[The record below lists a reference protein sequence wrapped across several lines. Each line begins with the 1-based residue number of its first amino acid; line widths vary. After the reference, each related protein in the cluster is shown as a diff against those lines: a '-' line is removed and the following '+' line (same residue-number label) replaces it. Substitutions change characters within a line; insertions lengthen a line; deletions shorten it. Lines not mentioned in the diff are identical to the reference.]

1 MNPTTD
7 NFCFGSSAAVS
18 RSRGRNT
25 PLADVWDPSHSVGA
39 FWQHLQSQGD
49 EGRVVNVLSVDLGTS
64 NTVAVLSAHGRPP
77 RVVDVDGASMMPSAV
92 FAAEDGNLV
101 VGRDAERRA
110 RLDPA
115 RFEPNPKRR
124 VDEGT
129 LLLGDQVV
137 PVTDALAGV
146 LRRVVDETSRQLG
159 GKRPDEVRLTHPA
172 QWGPVRRN
180 VLLSAAR
187 QAGAGSNL
195 VLVPEPVAAAAHFAS
210 FPGQSLTPG
219 QALAVYDLGAGTF
232 DVAIVGAT
240 QNGFVVLAEAGLP
253 DLGGLDVDQALLEH
267 VGRQVSIRD
276 PGRWQS
282 LLRPVSTGDRRAQR
296 ALREDVKAGKESLS
310 RHPQTEVPLPE
321 PFDDVLVTRVELEA
335 LIRPGLLRSVELLA
349 GTIRSTGMSPERLV
363 GIYLVGGSSR
373 IPLIATLIAE
383 NMRVVPTS
391 LDQPETAVA
400 LGAHH
405 VPQEGITLRTSD
417 ISNTIEDV
425 QRTRQVVA
433 PRTGGFNPGP
443 PPPPTQSTPA
453 QNPFPNSGPQ
463 RMQQGPPST
472 PVPAMMAQ
480 PMPLQTPQPF
490 PAQQQQRANGSSNRV
505 WYIATAVVAV
515 VVVAVVS
522 IIIATSGD
530 SGGGGGSGTVA
541 GTDCSERTADSK
553 GMSECMRKVAG
564 AVADNNE
571 CKSGATAGDQQIET
585 PGATTATCTID
596 STYSVMYMHFGS
608 SDKADGSRQ
617 SGVDTAKQYVDS
629 VVKQLQNTGTSS
641 TDPKEGSWD
650 GAGLSGSYT
659 AIEIVAGSGMLVF
672 SVNDSPVA
680 GVLIKIDISGSDDLG
695 DLVNYFDQHIKPGGD
710 GGS

>member
-1 MNPTTD
+1 M
-7 NFCFGSSAAVS
+7 
-18 RSRGRNT
+18 
-25 PLADVWDPSHSVGA
+25 
-39 FWQHLQSQGD
+39 
-49 EGRVVNVLSVDLGTS
+49 NVLSVDLGTS

-77 RVVDVDGASMMPSAV
+77 RVVDVDGSSMMPSAV
-92 FAAEDGNLV
+92 FAADDGNLV

-146 LRRVVDETSRQLG
+146 LRRVADETSRQLG
-159 GKRPDEVRLTHPA
+159 GKKPDEVRLTHPA

-187 QAGAGSNL
+187 QAGMGSNL

-210 FPGQSLTPG
+210 FPGQTLVPG

-267 VGRQVSIRD
+267 VGRQVSARD

-296 ALREDVKAGKESLS
+296 ALREDVKAAKESLS

-321 PFDDVLVTRVELEA
+321 PFEDVLVTRIELEA
-335 LIRPGLLRSVELLA
+335 LIRPSLLRSVELLA
-349 GTIRSTGMSPERLV
+349 GTIRSTGMTPDRLV

-383 NMRVVPTS
+383 QLRVVPSS

-405 VPQEGITLRTSD
+405 VTQEGVSLRTS
-417 ISNTIEDV
+417 NLGPA
-425 QRTRQVVA
+425 QQA
-433 PRTGGFNPGP
+433 PPQTGGFRP
-443 PPPPTQSTPA
+443 PPQTGPTPTPPQQQVSPQRAPHTGPTPVAPPQTGPNPVMGTPNTAFPTQVAPK
-453 QNPFPNSGPQ
+453 SG
-463 RMQQGPPST
+463 RRKLLIG
-472 PVPAMMAQ
+472 VAAVVA
-480 PMPLQTPQPF
+480 L
-490 PAQQQQRANGSSNRV
+490 
-505 WYIATAVVAV
+505 AVVAV
-515 VVVAVVS
+515 GAVFLLQPDS
-522 IIIATSGD
+522 ELPSAESCQQKGD
-530 SGGGGGSGTVA
+530 TDGEGFSQCLRQLAGTVA
-541 GTDCSERTADSK
+541 DNSDCKPA
-553 GMSECMRKVAG
+553 
-564 AVADNNE
+564 
-571 CKSGATAGDQQIET
+571 
-585 PGATTATCTID
+585 
-596 STYSVMYMHFGS
+596 
-608 SDKADGSRQ
+608 
-617 SGVDTAKQYVDS
+617 
-629 VVKQLQNTGTSS
+629 
-641 TDPKEGSWD
+641 KEGSGADVSCSLPENYQVSYAHVASEQDAQKLANTELGSMSD
-650 GAGLSGSYT
+650 GDHVQAEWRGNGLDGRWRAGVSGGT
-659 AIEIVAGSGMLVF
+659 GVLVF
-672 SVNDSPVA
+672 TVEGRPLVGWLTRTELRA
-680 GVLIKIDISGSDDLG
+680 ADDFTPDVLG
-695 DLVNYFDQHIKPGGD
+695 DYFAEKVQPGT
-710 GGS
+710 

>member
-1 MNPTTD
+1 M
-7 NFCFGSSAAVS
+7 
-18 RSRGRNT
+18 
-25 PLADVWDPSHSVGA
+25 
-39 FWQHLQSQGD
+39 
-49 EGRVVNVLSVDLGTS
+49 NVLSVDLGTS

-146 LRRVVDETSRQLG
+146 LRRVIDETSRQLG

-195 VLVPEPVAAAAHFAS
+195 VLLPEPVAAAAHFAS
-210 FPGQSLTPG
+210 FPGQSLAPG
-219 QALAVYDLGAGTF
+219 KALAVYDLGAGTF

-267 VGRQVSIRD
+267 VGRQVSVRD

-296 ALREDVKAGKESLS
+296 ALREDVKAAKESLS

-335 LIRPGLLRSVELLA
+335 LIRPGMLRSVELLA
-349 GTIRSTGMSPERLV
+349 GTIRSTGMTPDRLV

-425 QRTRQVVA
+425 QRTRQMVT
-433 PRTGGFNPGP
+433 PRSGGYNP
-443 PPPPTQSTPA
+443 PPPPTQGTPA

-463 RMQQGPPST
+463 RVQGPPST
-472 PVPAMMAQ
+472 PVPALAGQ
-480 PMPLQTPQPF
+480 PSPIGPLPQF
-490 PAQQQQRANGSSNRV
+490 PAQQRPNGSSNKG
-505 WYIATAVVAV
+505 WYIATAVVAI

-530 SGGGGGSGTVA
+530 SGAGTVA
-541 GTDCSERTADSK
+541 GTDCSDRTADSK

-564 AVADNNE
+564 AVAENND
-571 CKSGATAGDQQIET
+571 CKSGANAGGQSIDT
-585 PGATTATCTID
+585 PGATTSTCTID
-596 STYSVMYMHFGS
+596 STYSVMYMHFGG
-608 SDKADGSRQ
+608 SDKADGSPQ

-629 VVKQLQNTGTSS
+629 VTKQLEGTSAS
-641 TDPKEGSWD
+641 GGDPKKGDWD
-650 GAGLSGSYT
+650 GDGMQGAYT
-659 AIEIVAGSGMLVF
+659 AIEIVSGSGMLVF
-672 SVNDSPVA
+672 AVDDSPVA
-680 GVLIKIDISGSDDLG
+680 GILIKIDISGSDNLDDLI
-695 DLVNYFDQHIKPGGD
+695 DYFDQHVKPGGD
-710 GGS
+710 GGA

>member
-1 MNPTTD
+1 
-7 NFCFGSSAAVS
+7 
-18 RSRGRNT
+18 
-25 PLADVWDPSHSVGA
+25 
-39 FWQHLQSQGD
+39 
-49 EGRVVNVLSVDLGTS
+49 VNVLSVDLGTS

-92 FAAEDGNLV
+92 FASEDGNLV

-146 LRRVVDETSRQLG
+146 LRRVVEETSRQLG
-159 GKRPDEVRLTHPA
+159 GKKPDEVRLTHPA

-267 VGRQVSIRD
+267 VGRQVSTRD

-282 LLRPVSTGDRRAQR
+282 LLRPVSTADRRAQR

-335 LIRPGLLRSVELLA
+335 LIRPGMLRSVELLA

-383 NMRVVPTS
+383 NLRVVPTS

-443 PPPPTQSTPA
+443 PPPPTQGTPV

-463 RMQQGPPST
+463 RVQGPPST
-472 PVPAMMAQ
+472 PTPVPGMVAQ
-480 PMPLQTPQPF
+480 PGPGPGSTPPQF
-490 PAQQQQRANGSSNRV
+490 PVQQQRRNNSSNRG

-530 SGGGGGSGTVA
+530 SSGAGTVA
-541 GTDCSERTADSK
+541 GTECSDRKADSS
-553 GMSECMRKVAG
+553 GLSECMRKVAG
-564 AVADNNE
+564 AVAENND
-571 CKSGATAGDQQIET
+571 CKAGATAGNSQIET

-596 STYSVMYMHFGS
+596 STYSVMYMHFGGT
-608 SDKADGSRQ
+608 DAADGSEQ

-629 VVKQLQNTGTSS
+629 LVSQMEATGTSD
-641 TDPKEGSWD
+641 TAPKKGSWD
-650 GAGLSGSYT
+650 GDGLQGSYT
-659 AIEIVAGSGMLVF
+659 AIEIISGSGMLVF
-672 SVNDSPVA
+672 GVNDSPVT
-680 GVLIKIDISGSDDLG
+680 GVLIKIDISGSDDLS
-695 DLVNYFDQHIKPGGD
+695 DLVNYFDQHVKPGGD
-710 GGS
+710 GGA

>member
-1 MNPTTD
+1 
-7 NFCFGSSAAVS
+7 
-18 RSRGRNT
+18 
-25 PLADVWDPSHSVGA
+25 
-39 FWQHLQSQGD
+39 
-49 EGRVVNVLSVDLGTS
+49 VNVLSVDLGTS
-64 NTVAVLSAHGRPP
+64 NTVAVLAAHGRPP

-159 GKRPDEVRLTHPA
+159 GAKPDEVRLTHPA

-187 QAGAGSNL
+187 QAGMGANL

-210 FPGQSLTPG
+210 FPGQTLAPG

-240 QNGFVVLAEAGLP
+240 QKGFVVLAEAGLP

-267 VGRQVSIRD
+267 VGRQISHRE

-282 LLRPVSTGDRRAQR
+282 LLRPVTTADRRAQR
-296 ALREDVKAGKESLS
+296 ALREDVKAAKESLS

-349 GTIRSTGMSPERLV
+349 GTIRSTGMTPDRLV

-383 NMRVVPTS
+383 QLRVVPTS

-400 LGAHH
+400 LGSHH
-405 VPQEGITLRTSD
+405 VPQEGVTMRTND
-417 ISNTIEDV
+417 ISNTIEDL
-425 QRTRQVVA
+425 QRTQEVVTG
-433 PRTGGFNPGP
+433 RRNGGFAGAPNAPA
-443 PPPPTQSTPA
+443 TAATPA
-453 QNPFPNSGPQ
+453 QKAFPSSGPQ
-463 RMQQGPPST
+463 RVPPGAPSGPPSPPPSPPPSGPPSGPPPGAPT
-472 PVPAMMAQ
+472 PVPAMAGGPQ
-480 PMPLQTPQPF
+480 PAFTPQP
-490 PAQQQQRANGSSNRV
+490 AAGRSSNRG

-515 VVVAVVS
+515 LVIAVVS
-522 IIIATSGD
+522 ILIAT
-530 SGGGGGSGTVA
+530 SGGGGGTA
-541 GTDCSERTADSK
+541 GGADCENREADDK
-553 GMSECMRKVAG
+553 GFSECMREVAG
-564 AVADNNE
+564 AVAEKNDCETGVKNPLGGE
-571 CKSGATAGDQQIET
+571 AIET
-585 PGATTATCTID
+585 PGATTASCTMED
-596 STYSVMYMHFGS
+596 DYTVTYMHFGS
-608 SDKADGSRQ
+608 SDGTDGSEQ
-617 SGVDTAKQYVDS
+617 SGADTAKQYLDT
-629 VVKQLQNTGTSS
+629 VKQQYESLGTGAS
-641 TDPKEGSWD
+641 PEEGDWSGNGMSGTFYSID
-650 GAGLSGSYT
+650 LGLGNGVL
-659 AIEIVAGSGMLVF
+659 IF
-672 SVNDSPVA
+672 QVNDSPVA
-680 GVLIKIDISGSDDLG
+680 GMVMHVSTSGSSSGPSIKD
-695 DLVNYFDQHIKPGGD
+695 FFEQHVKPGTD
-710 GGS
+710 GGA

>member
-1 MNPTTD
+1 M
-7 NFCFGSSAAVS
+7 
-18 RSRGRNT
+18 
-25 PLADVWDPSHSVGA
+25 
-39 FWQHLQSQGD
+39 
-49 EGRVVNVLSVDLGTS
+49 NVLSVDLGTS

-146 LRRVVDETSRQLG
+146 LRRVIDETSRQLG
-159 GKRPDEVRLTHPA
+159 GKKPDEVRLTHPA

-187 QAGAGSNL
+187 QAGMGSNL

-210 FPGQSLTPG
+210 FPGQTLVPG

-267 VGRQVSIRD
+267 VGRQVSVRD

-282 LLRPVSTGDRRAQR
+282 LLRPMSTGDRRAQR
-296 ALREDVKAGKESLS
+296 ALREDVKAAKESLS

-321 PFDDVLVTRVELEA
+321 PFEDVLVTRVELEA
-335 LIRPGLLRSVELLA
+335 LIRPGMLRSVELLA
-349 GTIRSTGMSPERLV
+349 GTIRSTGMTPGRLV

-383 NMRVVPTS
+383 QLRVVPTS

-417 ISNTIEDV
+417 ISSTIEDV

-433 PRTGGFNPGP
+433 PRTGGFNAGPPKP
-443 PPPPTQSTPA
+443 PPPQTGGTPA

-463 RMQQGPPST
+463 RVQGPPST
-472 PVPAMMAQ
+472 PTPVPAMTAGPGPTQ
-480 PMPLQTPQPF
+480 YPVQQSRPQS
-490 PAQQQQRANGSSNRV
+490 RGSSNKP

-515 VVVAVVS
+515 VVIAVVS
-522 IIIATSGD
+522 IIIATSG
-530 SGGGGGSGTVA
+530 GGEGDTGNVA
-541 GTDCSERTADSK
+541 GADCSSRKADGD

-564 AVADNNE
+564 AVVENNQ
-571 CKSGATAGDQQIET
+571 CKAGAATAGGAQPIET
-585 PGATTATCTID
+585 PGATAATCTID
-596 STYSVMYMHFGS
+596 DTHTVMYMHFGA
-608 SDKADGSRQ
+608 SDKQDGSEL
-617 SGVDTAKQYVDS
+617 SGVDTAKQYIDTVIE
-629 VVKQLQNTGTSS
+629 QLEGIGTGG
-641 TDPKEGSWD
+641 DPKQGDWEGD
-650 GAGLSGSYT
+650 GLSGTYA
-659 AIEIVAGSGMLVF
+659 AIDIGSGSGMVLF
-672 SVNDSPVA
+672 AVNDSPVA
-680 GVLIKIDISGSDDLG
+680 GALMNIDIGGSGDIT
-695 DLVNYFDQHIKPGGD
+695 DLVDYFEQHIKPGGD
-710 GGS
+710 GGGS